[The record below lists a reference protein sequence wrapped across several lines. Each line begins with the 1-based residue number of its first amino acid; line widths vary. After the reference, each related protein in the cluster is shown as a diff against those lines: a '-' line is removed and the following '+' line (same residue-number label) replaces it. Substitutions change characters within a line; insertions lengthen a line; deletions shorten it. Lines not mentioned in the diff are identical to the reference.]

1 MRAAVTAEPS
11 ARDRFI
17 EQLKRRGFGVHSDG
31 LSRHTFLVQ
40 GAGESRPGVA
50 RLVLPTDL
58 VDELLATIS
67 ARQIPDLPSTEPART
82 QTVFEHLH
90 IWFEE
95 SVDSIGGRPL
105 LATGLRRTPEG
116 VSWFADR
123 GRRVSPP
130 PTQDDD
136 STWWAEPPL
145 PR

>member
-1 MRAAVTAEPS
+1 MRAAVTADTT

-17 EQLKRRGFGVHSDG
+17 DQLKRRGFRVHSDG
-31 LSRHTFLVQ
+31 MSRQTFLVH
-40 GAGESRPGVA
+40 GAGEPEPRVV

-67 ARQIPDLPSTEPART
+67 ARQIPDLPSSEPART
-82 QTVFEHLH
+82 ETVFEYLH

-95 SVDSIGGRPL
+95 SVDSTFGGPL

-116 VSWFADR
+116 ISWFADR

-130 PTQDDD
+130 PTQDDG
-136 STWWAEPPL
+136 STWWPELPL
-145 PR
+145 PH